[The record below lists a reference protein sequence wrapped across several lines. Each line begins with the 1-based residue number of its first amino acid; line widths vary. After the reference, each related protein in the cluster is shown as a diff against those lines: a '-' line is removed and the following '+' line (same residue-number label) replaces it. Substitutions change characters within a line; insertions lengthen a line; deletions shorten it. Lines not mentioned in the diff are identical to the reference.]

1 MSKEPSNQGSGP
13 KPADPEQEDTIKL
26 PGLGHLELPEPAA
39 PVYAPTA
46 TGTGIGTTVSA
57 AVVQDTLEQLS
68 SLDKQLAGL
77 RAVVRERDERL
88 QLLERELAGRDELL
102 EIGRAHV

>member
-26 PGLGHLELPEPAA
+26 PGLGHLELPEPAS

-46 TGTGIGTTVSA
+46 TGTAALNTAASGETT
-57 AVVQDTLEQLS
+57 
-68 SLDKQLAGL
+68 
-77 RAVVRERDERL
+77 
-88 QLLERELAGRDELL
+88 
-102 EIGRAHV
+102 EIGPALTAA